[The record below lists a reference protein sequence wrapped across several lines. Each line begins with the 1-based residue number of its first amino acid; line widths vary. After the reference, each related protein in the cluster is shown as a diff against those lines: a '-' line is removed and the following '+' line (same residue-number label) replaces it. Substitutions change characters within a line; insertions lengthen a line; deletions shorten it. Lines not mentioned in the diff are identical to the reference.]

1 MGVHCYFAF
10 TKIKYFVVSSK
21 SFTPLSCNFYLFYS
35 LYGATIRVCQN
46 HPSHNAS
53 LVIQQSLFANL
64 WNVIISITYIF
75 CF

>member
-35 LYGATIRVCQN
+35 LYMGRQFVYVKI
-46 HPSHNAS
+46 
-53 LVIQQSLFANL
+53 IQAIMQALSYNNPCLL
-64 WNVIISITYIF
+64 IYGM
-75 CF
+75 